1 MQEHHGQ
8 EQPRGL
14 VAALVPAI
22 AAERAWLRA
31 RILADVRAAASRE
44 GGSPASTGL
53 AEPDEELLV
62 EAALDWILDRLR
74 ADGVVDGEALAAL
87 REAGAAAARRG
98 EAVARPLDRVLSAG
112 WVIWEAAVRG
122 GSADGATLGAL
133 GTALLR
139 IGDAAAAAIAAGHAE
154 AEQEVAAR
162 TAAARRELLDAI
174 LELPAGD
181 AEATARTL
189 RRAAALGLDP
199 DATYTVLVGAVDRDL
214 GEEDPELA
222 QLVAGGSPPVR
233 PSGEPARDERPGIR
247 GRGLGVVPIAG
258 VRNGRLI
265 VLAEARWPGWSRLAE
280 GLARLAGDSNWIA
293 VRTRAVEG
301 IVAVAP
307 AAGVAGAT
315 LRVALRLGLRGRILD
330 PETLA
335 LERIALA
342 DETLAEEAV
351 AAELGPLLGDR
362 RMGRALVETVATYL
376 ASRGNARVTA
386 RRLGLA
392 PRTVAYRLERVR
404 RLLGRTLEG
413 DRLLRLATAIFVAR
427 SLEAGRRD
435 DLGEGGSSEVP
446 QVRPGKRP
454 PSAERPRPGESRPG
468 KRPRIG
474 EPPRP
479 AKLPLTAPA
488 DRPRPGRRDRAP
500 RRSPPSR
507 GS

>member
-44 GGSPASTGL
+44 GGFPSSTGL
-53 AEPDEELLV
+53 AETDEEPFV

-133 GTALLR
+133 GAALLR

-222 QLVAGGSPPVR
+222 QLVAVGGGPPPGR
-233 PSGEPARDERPGIR
+233 PSGEPARDERLGSR
-247 GRGLGVVPIAG
+247 GRGLGLVPLAG

-280 GLARLAGDSNWIA
+280 GLARLAGSPNWVA
-293 VRTRAVEG
+293 VQPRAVEG

-307 AAGVAGAT
+307 AARVAGAT

-330 PETLA
+330 PEAIA

-342 DETLAEEAV
+342 DEHLAEEAV
-351 AAELGPLLGDR
+351 VAELGPLLGDR

-404 RLLGRTLEG
+404 RLLGRSLEG
-413 DRLLRLATAIFVAR
+413 DGLLRLAAAIFVAR

-446 QVRPGKRP
+446 QVRPGERP
-454 PSAERPRPGESRPG
+454 ESAERPRSGQ
-468 KRPRIG
+468 
-474 EPPRP
+474 PPRP
-479 AKLPLTAPA
+479 TRLALTAPV
-488 DRPRPGRRDRAP
+488 DRPRPGRPDRAP